1 MASAVKRGA
10 RAVLYLRV
18 STAKQVADGHGLDAQ
33 QHRLA
38 QFANDRGLETVEV
51 VIDQGI
57 SGKSLDRVGVRRVL
71 ELADAGA
78 IDAVIVTKADRISR
92 SLRDLLNLGAEL
104 DDRGVALV
112 TADEQVDT
120 TTPLGKAMSQMRGVF
135 AELERGMAASRTR
148 DGMAAAKAKG
158 VRLGRPPVGWSVID
172 GEMVP
177 NERYPIVER
186 AHRMKAQGA
195 RLVDIA
201 DAFNGDGVPTGSGRG
216 GWAPGNIARLL
227 KSPLANSVHP

>member
-1 MASAVKRGA
+1 MAAAMRGA
-10 RAVLYLRV
+10 RVALYLRV
-18 STAKQVADGHGLDAQ
+18 STAKQATDGHGLDAQ
-33 QHRLA
+33 RHRLT
-38 QFANDRGLETVEV
+38 QFATDRGLEAVEV
-51 VIDQGI
+51 VVDEGV
-57 SGKSLDRVGVRRVL
+57 SGKSLDRAGVRRVL

-104 DDRGVALV
+104 DDRGVSLV

-120 TTPLGKAMSQMRGVF
+120 STPLGKAMAQMRGVF

-158 VRLGRPPVGWSVID
+158 VRLGRPPVGWSIVD

-177 NERYPIVER
+177 NDRYPIVER
-186 AHRMKAQGA
+186 AHRMKSQGA
-195 RLVDIA
+195 RLLDIA
-201 DAFNGDGVPTGSGRG
+201 TALNDDGVPTGSGRG
-216 GWAPGNIARLL
+216 GWAPGSVARLL
-227 KSPLANSVHP
+227 KSPLAPEPTR